1 MRYPFRLA
9 GKCCVK
15 HKTFAHNSDDSNNNI
30 TVDDDDDDEKI
41 IRTLCVR
48 GMKDY
53 FSRLILL
60 LLPFSFPPRQQDV
73 SDIRPVP
80 DQQECY
86 QSDDEEVPSL
96 LVIEILQRESS
107 VENNDQ
113 AGEYFFKDLV
123 ENNGVVVGDAPK
135 FQSIPIVRRRQQQ
148 QQSTSNN
155 NNNNTL
161 LNTPGIYV
169 CGGIGYQEVPMGR
182 DVEDVAGNSRRPVQ
196 ETRQKV
202 RIDLVLFRL
211 QQQGTDL
218 LITLTTPV
226 QSKNGIGT
234 DESTTSSLNPILNQ
248 VITTLTI
255 HDWGLFG

>member
-1 MRYPFRLA
+1 
-9 GKCCVK
+9 
-15 HKTFAHNSDDSNNNI
+15 
-30 TVDDDDDDEKI
+30 
-41 IRTLCVR
+41 
-48 GMKDY
+48 
-53 FSRLILL
+53 
-60 LLPFSFPPRQQDV
+60 
-73 SDIRPVP
+73 VP

-86 QSDDEEVPSL
+86 QSDEEIPSL

-107 VENNDQ
+107 VENDQ
-113 AGEYFFKDLV
+113 AGEYFFKDLI
-123 ENNGVVVGDAPK
+123 ENNGIVSGDAPK
-135 FQSIPIVRRRQQQ
+135 FQSIPIVQ

-155 NNNNTL
+155 NNNTTL

-196 ETRQKV
+196 EIRQKV

-234 DESTTSSLNPILNQ
+234 DESTISSLNPILNQ